1 MKKNNNANQ
10 QLSLFDI
17 FEQNINPYPHGQHE
31 QSNSNGRHPIHD
43 ETNSG
48 IGTESSASELQSK
61 ATVHDDAG
69 TATGEVRGNDP
80 GQQPDTIPEP
90 SDRGILQQHEG
101 TDTGRHE
108 RAGRSG
114 SSVAGTAEKG
124 RPGLEGLSNYYST
137 EAIYG
142 TSFSKP
148 AAYRRNVEVLEL
160 LHQLNTEGRYAT
172 TDEQKI
178 LAGYTGF
185 GGLKEILLDPANDAE
200 WNTVSDSRLRGY
212 VSEIYAAFSKLDP
225 DGSQGL
231 LLSAKRSILN
241 AHYTAF
247 PVISAIYHAVE
258 KAGFKGGDIL
268 EPSSGIGNFLAA
280 IPSGMAERSQLT
292 AIEMDRCTGKI
303 LQQLYPIAET
313 RITALEKINLPENH
327 FDLVISNVP
336 FGDVPVFDPQLANH
350 RDKSYQEAATNIH
363 NYFFAKSLLLAKQ
376 GAMIALITSRYTLD
390 STQNDAVRRLMA
402 DKALFLGAIRLPDT
416 AFKANA
422 GTEVVADIIFLK
434 KFEPGERRQ
443 QQHNFLNIKSAP
455 LSDESGI
462 AGQVFYNEYFHNN
475 PSHLLGK
482 IAFGG
487 LYKKDEFNLRGEPG
501 TNLSAAIRAIADAMF
516 PAPILK
522 QPVKNEQR
530 VISGAVQPGMFDS
543 IGNLVALQ
551 DGSIGVIS
559 SEFYVNDILDQHALS
574 LGINPSDIRSGNL
587 RYTQEQNLLDH
598 GINPEDFRLKVIE
611 PLRVNKADSYK
622 VRDIVA
628 LRRLTKELLY
638 KEMNQFSD
646 HALEELRS
654 KLYRTY
660 QSFTIKFGNVL
671 HRNNEKIL
679 SQDVDGFIVQ
689 ALEHKDKLTGRIRPS
704 DILFRRTINPVREVS
719 RVETLQDAITLSLQK
734 YGKLQM
740 DYICEL
746 FDKPYR
752 ELMDSQKG
760 DDTLIFIT
768 EEGDH
773 ITRDEYLSGNVVQ
786 KLESATL
793 KASAD
798 PLFIN
803 NLEQLQSVQPK
814 PIAIIDIYA
823 PLHARWIPRQDVQ
836 DFLSHLLHTESFH
849 LNFSNGLDT
858 YTLSISDKTA
868 QSEAFKSARKS
879 AAWIINH
886 TLNGVEP
893 VVTYISQ
900 DANGNDITVFDAQ
913 DTHFAKEL
921 YRKVKGAWDE
931 FKLLDPERRRGLE
944 AIYNRTFN
952 TTVLRHYDGSHLL
965 LPGLSGYELRPHQK
979 DTVFRNVQ
987 SLGGINDHIVG
998 GGKTLIQVCTAM
1010 ELRRLGICNKPMI
1023 TGLKSQIPQLYE
1035 SFKKAYPLAKVLF
1048 PSEKDFT
1055 KDNRLKLL
1063 NNIATNDWDCIIVS
1077 HDQFNMIRQPV
1088 AIQEAMIHELV
1099 KEIEEEIASTTDKS
1113 EKKKLESRLYRYE
1126 QKLDALSHTK
1136 KDDKVLD
1143 FSQLGI
1149 DFLMVDESQEFKNLE
1164 FLTRKR
1170 NVRGLGNPMGSK
1182 RAFNMLVACRYLQE
1196 LHKGDKGIL
1205 FSSGTPISNTMAELY
1220 LLFKYLRPEKMKQM
1234 GLTSFD
1240 RWAANFANDFS
1251 ELEYYMGKFKEV
1263 HRFREF
1269 TNLPE
1274 LTTMYR
1280 EIADV
1285 RNNQNLVLDK
1295 PKAEHI
1301 LCKVPPSE
1309 TQLQHIEMLQ
1319 SFINSKGNDYAELL
1333 GLTAGYDSNR
1343 KVNPSYAI
1351 LAINYAKK
1359 LSLDPRLIDKNLD
1372 AGTKLAEAA
1381 KNIASIYFETAS
1393 FKGTQ
1398 LVFCDLG
1405 TPKSSNSVD
1414 NLFNHLEGDIAD
1426 ADLKEIFGESYYDLT
1441 RKPSLESVK
1450 DKVADVLKLTPTE
1463 VSDLVLEANTAEN
1476 FNAYSELKRLLKQ
1489 HYIPENQIAFIHDY
1503 NTRKQKDG
1511 LYEAVNN
1518 GDIRIVLGSTKK
1530 LGTGVNVQNRCVAGH
1545 HLDISWRPSDLEQR
1559 NGRFERQ
1566 GNVAAKQYMEDKVRA
1581 FYYATERTL
1590 DASMYN
1596 TVSVKAHFIAQIKL
1610 SSDPEVRVI
1619 KDIEEDVDMGHMAA
1633 ELSGDPIFKEKATLT
1648 KKISELEQLNR
1659 SFLHKRL
1666 NTEDN
1671 LKQSQRLKAFYENKI
1686 TILEKTIPL
1695 LDKLPREKD
1704 EYKLV
1709 AAVKG
1714 QSYDKIGAFGA
1725 ALLREAQYAV
1735 KYRPQGYSFELGSL
1749 WDFKVMGTIES
1760 SFGEKHVLRQV
1771 FTPSGEKIGMENKLP
1786 DTEMAAGL
1794 QVKQLILN
1802 MPEERIATLKKLDTT
1817 HENIA
1822 EYENQLKQYNP
1833 YKAELMYCKQ
1843 RLSEVDRIIIK
1854 RTEDEKKIKPEDN
1867 QSRLGIAV

>member
-1 MKKNNNANQ
+1 MKKETAHQ
-10 QLSLFDI
+10 QLLLFDI
-17 FEQNINPYPHGQHE
+17 FEQNINPSPHE
-31 QSNSNGRHPIHD
+31 QPEQPNSNGRHKLYP
-43 ETNSG
+43 ETNPRN
-48 IGTESSASELQSK
+48 GTEGSASELQGK
-61 ATVHDDAG
+61 ATVRHDAG
-69 TATGEVRGNDP
+69 AATAKVPGNGT
-80 GQQPDTIPEP
+80 GQQPGSVPEQG
-90 SDRGILQQHEG
+90 DGGILQHHESA
-101 TDTGRHE
+101 DTGGHE
-108 RAGRSG
+108 RTGHSG
-114 SSVAGTAEKG
+114 NGVAGTAEKS
-124 RPGLEGLSNYYST
+124 RPDLNEPSNYYNPEGFEFGKSYSKINAYLAN
-137 EAIYG
+137 AIALG
-142 TSFSKP
+142 
-148 AAYRRNVEVLEL
+148 VLVRLEEQNRFPTPEEKHL
-160 LHQLNTEGRYAT
+160 LARYV
-172 TDEQKI
+172 
-178 LAGYTGF
+178 GF
-185 GGLKEILLDPANDAE
+185 GGLKEILLDPENDSE
-200 WNTVSDSRLRGY
+200 WNNESDIRLRPSVKEMY
-212 VSEIYAAFSKLDP
+212 RLFSLLDP
-225 DGSQGL
+225 DGSRGIL
-231 LLSAKRSILN
+231 HSAKRSILN
-241 AHYTAF
+241 AHFTAF
-247 PVISAIYHAVE
+247 PVIKAIYHAIE
-258 KAGFKGGDIL
+258 KAGFKQGNIL
-268 EPSSGIGNFLAA
+268 EPAAGVGNFLAVMPEAMAGGSA
-280 IPSGMAERSQLT
+280 IT
-292 AIEMDRCTGKI
+292 AVEMDQLTGKI
-303 LQQLYPIAET
+303 LQKLYPTSQT
-313 RITALEKINLPENH
+313 RITAFEKINLPENH
-327 FDLVISNVP
+327 FDLVVSNVP
-336 FGDVPVFDPQLANH
+336 FGDVPVFDPQLAGH
-350 RDKSYQEAATNIH
+350 RDKSYQDAATNIH
-363 NYFFAKSLLLAKQ
+363 NYFFAKSLLLAKP

-390 STQNDAVRRLMA
+390 SAQNGSVRSLMA

-422 GTEVVADIIFLK
+422 GTEVVSDIIFLK
-434 KFEPGERRQ
+434 KFEHGEPRQ
-443 QQHNFLNIKSAP
+443 QKQDFLNIRSVEF
-455 LSDESGI
+455 SDDNGI
-462 AGQVFYNEYFHNN
+462 KGMISYNEYFHNN

-482 IAFGG
+482 VEFGG
-487 LYKKDEFNLRGEPG
+487 LYKKDEFNLRGDREADLG
-501 TNLSAAIRAIADAMF
+501 AAIKNIADEMF
-516 PAPILK
+516 PAPVLK
-522 QPVKNEQR
+522 EPLKNEQPVVSDAIR
-530 VISGAVQPGMFDS
+530 PGMFDS

-551 DGSIGVIS
+551 NGSFGVIS
-559 SEFYVNDILDQHALS
+559 SEFYTNDILDQRALS
-574 LGINPSDIRSGNL
+574 LGVNPSDIRSGNL
-587 RYTQEQNLLDH
+587 RFNQEQKLLDH
-598 GINPEDFRLKVIE
+598 GLDPEDFRMKVIE
-611 PLRVNKADSYK
+611 PVRVNKADGPK

-628 LRRLTKELLY
+628 LRRLTKELLF
-638 KEMNQFSD
+638 KEMNQYSD
-646 HALEELRS
+646 FALEELRA
-654 KLYRTY
+654 KLYHTY
-660 QSFTIKFGNVL
+660 QSFTIKFGNLL
-671 HRNNEKIL
+671 HKNNEKIL

-704 DILFRRTINPVREVS
+704 DILFRRTINPVREIS
-719 RVETLQDAITLSLQK
+719 RVDSLQDAITLSLQK

-740 DYICEL
+740 NYICEL
-746 FDKPYR
+746 LDKPYA
-752 ELMDSQKG
+752 ELMKSQQG
-760 DDTLIFIT
+760 GDTLIFVN

-773 ITRDEYLSGNVVQ
+773 ITRDAYLSGNVVA
-786 KLESATL
+786 KLATAQL
-793 KASAD
+793 KAESD
-798 PLFIN
+798 PSFIN
-803 NLEQLQSVQPK
+803 NVEELRKVQPR

-823 PLHARWIPRQDVQ
+823 PLHARWIPRPDVQ
-836 DFLSHLLHTESFH
+836 DFLSHLLHTDRFS
-849 LNFSNGLDT
+849 LNFSNSLDT
-858 YTLSISDKTA
+858 YSLSIEDKTA

-879 AAWIINH
+879 ASWVINH
-886 TLNGVEP
+886 ALNGVEP
-893 VVTYISQ
+893 VVTYISK

-944 AIYNRTFN
+944 AIYNSTFN
-952 TTVLRHYDGSHLL
+952 TTVLRHYDGNHLL
-965 LPGLSGYELRPHQK
+965 FPGLGGYILRPHQK
-979 DTVFRNVQ
+979 DAVFRNVQ
-987 SLGGINDHIVG
+987 ALGGINDHIVG

-1010 ELRRLGICNKPMI
+1010 ELRRLGICNKPLI
-1023 TGLKSQIPQLYE
+1023 SGLKSQIPQLYE
-1035 SFKKAYPLAKVLF
+1035 TFKKAYPLSKVLF

-1063 NNIATNDWDCIIVS
+1063 NNIATNDWDCIIIS

-1088 AIQEAMIHELV
+1088 AIQEAMINELV
-1099 KEIEEEIASTTDKS
+1099 KEIEDEIASTTEKS

-1126 QKLDALSHTK
+1126 QKLESLRHTK
-1136 KDDKVLD
+1136 KDEKVLD

-1285 RNNQNLVLDK
+1285 RNNHNLVLDK

-1319 SFINSKGNDYAELL
+1319 AFINTKGNEYAEVL

-1359 LSLDPRLIDKNLD
+1359 LSLEPRLIDKKLD
-1372 AGTKLAEAA
+1372 AGTKLGEAA
-1381 KNIASIYFETAS
+1381 KTIASIYFETAS

-1426 ADLKEIFGESYYDLT
+1426 ADLKEIFGENYYDLS

-1450 DKVADVLKLTPTE
+1450 DKAGEVLKLTPSE
-1463 VSDLVLEANTAEN
+1463 ISDLLLEANTAEN
-1476 FNAYSELKRLLKQ
+1476 FNVYSELKRLLVK
-1489 HYIPENQIAFIHDY
+1489 HCIPENQVAFIHDY
-1503 NTRKQKDG
+1503 NTRKQKDA
-1511 LYEAVNN
+1511 LYEAVNA
-1518 GDIRIVLGSTKK
+1518 GAIRIVLGSTKK

-1566 GNVAAKQYMEDKVRA
+1566 GNEAAKKFLSDKVRA

-1610 SSDPEVRVI
+1610 TSDPEVRVI

-1648 KKISELEQLNR
+1648 KKITELEQLNK

-1671 LKQSQRLKAFYENKI
+1671 LKQSLRLKSFYENKI
-1686 TILEKTIPL
+1686 NVLENTIPL
-1695 LDKLPREKD
+1695 LEKLPREKD
-1704 EYKLV
+1704 EYKI
-1709 AAVKG
+1709 AGIVKG

-1725 ALLREAQYAV
+1725 AMLREAQYAL
-1735 KYRPQGYSFELGSL
+1735 KYRPHGYSFELGAL
-1749 WDFKVMGTIES
+1749 WGFKVTGTIET

-1771 FTPSGEKIGMENKLP
+1771 FNPSGEKIGMENKLP

-1794 QVKQLILN
+1794 QVRQLILN
-1802 MPEERIATLKKLDTT
+1802 MPEELVATIKKLESTRD
-1817 HENIA
+1817 NIT
-1822 EYENQLKQYNP
+1822 EYEHQLKQDNP
-1833 YKAELMYCKQ
+1833 YNAVLMFCTQ
-1843 RLSEVDRIIIK
+1843 RLAEVDRIILK
-1854 RTEDEKKIKPEDN
+1854 RSEEENKIKPDDN